1 MVSSVSKVAICSTG
15 RDIRFW
21 DISTGCFVEEFHLYG
36 KQC

>member
-21 DISTGCFVEEFHLYG
+21 DISTGYFVEEFHLYG
-36 KQC
+36 KQ